1 MSEQVVFDR
10 TPQGLLILRL
20 TLALFFAQWSVEK
33 FIHPEAAASIF
44 AHFYGLQISTL
55 IAYLFGAVE
64 LALTIGLLLGVA
76 KVISYGGLILIHGI
90 SVVVSWYQLLHPWAA
105 VPNHL
110 FIASIPI
117 LGGLVALFLLRDRDS
132 LWVLKIGQP

>member
-20 TLALFFAQWSVEK
+20 TLALFFAQWSIEK

-55 IAYLFGAVE
+55 ISYVFGAVE

-76 KVISYGGLILIHGI
+76 RMIALGGLIVIHGL
-90 SVVVSWYQLLHPWAA
+90 SVIVSWYQLLHPWAA

-110 FIASIPI
+110 FIASVPI
-117 LGGLVALFLLRDRDS
+117 LGALIALFLLRDRDT
-132 LWVLKIGQP
+132 LLVVKIGQP

>member
-1 MSEQVVFDR
+1 VNDQVVFDR

-20 TLALFFAQWSVEK
+20 TLALFFAQWSIEK
-33 FIHPEAAASIF
+33 FIHPEATAAIF

-55 IAYLFGAVE
+55 IAYVFGAVE

-76 KVISYGGLILIHGI
+76 KAITYGALIVIHGI
-90 SVVVSWYQLLHPWAA
+90 SVLVSWKQLSQPWAA

-110 FIASIPI
+110 FIASIPV
-117 LGGLVALFLLRDRDS
+117 LGALITLFLLRDRDT
-132 LWVLKIGQP
+132 LLVLKIGRP

>member
-1 MSEQVVFDR
+1 MNNQVIVDR
-10 TPQGLLILRL
+10 TPQGLLVLRL
-20 TLALFFAQWSVEK
+20 ALALFFAQWSIEK

-55 IAYLFGAVE
+55 LSYVFGAVE

-76 KVISYGGLILIHGI
+76 KAIALGGLIAIHGI
-90 SVVVSWYQLLHPWAA
+90 SVLVSWYQLVHPWAA

-110 FIASIPI
+110 FIASIPV
-117 LGGLVALFLLRDRDS
+117 LGALIALFLLRDRDT
-132 LWVLKIGQP
+132 LLALKIG